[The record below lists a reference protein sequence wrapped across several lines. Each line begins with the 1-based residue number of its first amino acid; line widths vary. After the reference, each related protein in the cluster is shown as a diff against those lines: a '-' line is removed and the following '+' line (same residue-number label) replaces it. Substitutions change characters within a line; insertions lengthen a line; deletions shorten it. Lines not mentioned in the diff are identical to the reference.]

1 LTNAK
6 KGYLEN
12 GFVFAGA
19 NAYRVKKIISVKE
32 LTETIQKEYDEASSD
47 SLLLRSSIGVSHK
60 SGEMG

>member
-32 LTETIQKEYDEASSD
+32 LIETLQKEYDEASSD
-47 SLLLRSSIGVSHK
+47 ESCKSLNK
-60 SGEMG
+60 

>member
-32 LTETIQKEYDEASSD
+32 LIETLQKEYDEVSSD
-47 SLLLRSSIGVSHK
+47 SLL
-60 SGEMG
+60 